1 MKSNVEI
8 AVRVVYFAMLREST
22 GAASETVRTASLT
35 PRDLYEELRKRY
47 GWKLP
52 AGVVRAAVNGAY
64 APMNTPLQEGDE
76 LAFIPPVAGG

>member
-1 MKSNVEI
+1 
-8 AVRVVYFAMLREST
+8 MLREST
-22 GAASETVRTASLT
+22 GAESETVRTASLT
-35 PRDLYEELRKRY
+35 PRDLYEELRERY